1 MKYRMKPDGPDI
13 TIVDGP
19 LAGRTYR
26 AGASYDEIP
35 AGYEDR
41 FEPADEPEGPP
52 MREMGED

>member
-1 MKYRMKPDGPDI
+1 MKYRMNPDGPDI
-13 TIVDGP
+13 TTVDGP

-41 FEPADEPEGPP
+41 FEPADEPEG
-52 MREMGED
+52 GEDR